1 MSFSWLGWDG
11 LVEGPGGC
19 LGVHEGLGKGFGLHH
34 WFLDHSK
41 ERWCMDIGVSRLSR
55 MGASGLNQSM
65 EWNGM
70 GHDGG
75 GKRRE

>member
-1 MSFSWLGWDG
+1 M
-11 LVEGPGGC
+11 EGPGGC

-41 ERWCMDIGVSRLSR
+41 ECWCMDIGVSRLSR